1 MAKETIRRSR
11 EKTVD
16 LIIQNMK
23 VDRETASETY
33 DLFLT
38 ALSENGI
45 PSRTGMENIIRAIKS
60 QGRFVERKVAFEDVA
75 DDSLAR
81 EVAKQTGYKID

>member
-16 LIIQNMK
+16 LIVRIQKM
-23 VDRETASETY
+23 DRETALETY

-38 ALSENGI
+38 TLSESGI
-45 PSRTGMENIIRAIKS
+45 PTRIGIENFVKAVKS
-60 QGRFVERKVAFEDVA
+60 QGRFVERKVAFKDVA

-81 EVAKQTGYKID
+81 EVAKQMGYKID